1 MKKMIEELRQMKD
14 IELGFVRK
22 SDGKILNFKLIDIF
36 KSFCHV
42 DYVNNEVRINGE
54 TLIADSFRRPYY
66 ETTLNVVKN
75 TLDGAN
81 GTYQVNKTIYDGN
94 NSFTVERGSQIQ
106 ITILPDQNSEI
117 ESVVDELGNNY
128 RPDNGIVTIEMNT
141 DHTLTITISIIP
153 RK

>member
-42 DYVNNEVRINGE
+42 DYVNNEVHINGE

-75 TLDGAN
+75 TLNGAT
-81 GTYQVNKTIYDGN
+81 GTYQVNNTMYDGN
-94 NSFTVERGSQIQ
+94 KSFTVERGSQIQ